1 MRFGDFL
8 KFFRMQRGMTLRD
21 LSNKVDL
28 GFSYLCDIE
37 NNRKAAP
44 NDMALLK
51 IATILML
58 SVSEKAE
65 FFDSAAESKRK
76 IDKNNFH
83 IPADI
88 GEYISRD
95 EKTKNELR
103 RNMKNSKNNK

>member
-8 KFFRMQRGMTLRD
+8 KFFRVQRGMTLRD
-21 LSNKVDL
+21 LSSKVNL
-28 GFSYLCDIE
+28 GFPYLCDIE

-44 NDMALLK
+44 NDMVLLK
-51 IATILML
+51 IASILKL
-58 SVSEKAE
+58 SVFEKAE
-65 FFDSAAESKRK
+65 FFDLAAESKRN

-88 GEYISRD
+88 GEYISLN

-103 RNMKNSKNNK
+103 KNMKNSKNNK

>member
-8 KFFRMQRGMTLRD
+8 KFFRVQRGMTLRD
-21 LSNKVDL
+21 LSSKVNL
-28 GFSYLCDIE
+28 GFPYLCDIE

-51 IATILML
+51 IASILKL

-65 FFDSAAESKRK
+65 FFDLAAESKRN

-88 GEYISRD
+88 GEYISCD

-103 RNMKNSKNNK
+103 KNMKNSKNNE

>member
-8 KFFRMQRGMTLRD
+8 KFFRLQKGMTLRD
-21 LSNKVDL
+21 LSSKVNL

-44 NDMALLK
+44 NDIALLK
-51 IATILML
+51 IASILKL

-65 FFDSAAESKRK
+65 FFDLAAESKK
-76 IDKNNFH
+76 YIDKNNFH

-88 GEYISRD
+88 GEYISSD

-103 RNMKNSKNNK
+103 KNMKNGKNNK